1 MSHVYGA
8 LQPQFHVVP
17 STWGGSMLGYQVAVL
32 GDSFPSY
39 YGDFQA
45 RSTLYGAMSRG
56 HLLKFS
62 ITLTCQSFSG
72 RNFGSALGEQSSW
85 YSPSCTVIGSVEKKL
100 EISPQYL
107 KFPSRAFW
115 SHVWSLFSHVSPK
128 TCT

>member
-17 STWGGSMLGYQVAVL
+17 STWGGSMLGYQVWVL
-32 GDSFPSY
+32 GDTIPSY
-39 YGDFQA
+39 YGNFRA

-56 HLLKFS
+56 YLQKSS

-85 YSPSCTVIGSVEKKL
+85 YSPSCTLIGSVGKNLGILTAVL
-100 EISPQYL
+100 EFL
-107 KFPSRAFW
+107 
-115 SHVWSLFSHVSPK
+115 V
-128 TCT
+128 